1 MQIGTFSPGLPGSHL
16 SPRSDTVVRVAFRAT
31 RSTRSVTQTR
41 YLVVSGAMSGP
52 KRPFERGEMLDAL
65 RATTPDDPFDVVVIG
80 GGITGVGVALDA
92 AARGLRTALVERDD
106 FASGTSSKSSKMVH
120 GGLRYLQNGDVRL
133 VYEALRERRRL
144 MKNAP
149 HLVEI
154 LPFMIPILTKDGVVS
169 KKVAKALGSAMW
181 MYDLTGGWRI
191 GKLHRR
197 VSAEQ
202 AAAHFPTTHLDK
214 LSAGYLYFDAAAD
227 DARLALTI
235 ARTAAEHG
243 AVVANRCAVVD
254 ITLDG
259 AGRANGVTLSADG
272 DTFQVAARCVVNA
285 AGVWAD
291 EVRALDEAEHP
302 NSIRPAKGVHIT
314 VPWDKIR
321 VDIAVII
328 PVRADKRSLFLVPW
342 GPRPDG
348 TFDHVYIGTTDTD
361 YDGPLDDPQ
370 CTADDID
377 YVLTALNQA
386 LDPSITERVTAD
398 DITGVWAGLRPLVK
412 TAPDSGS
419 SSKTAD
425 LSRQHQVAVS
435 DTGVVRI
442 NGGKLTTY
450 REMAEDTVDVVAE
463 QLNAPRRQHRS
474 ATRRLEV
481 LGACRV
487 TTAEPG
493 TPDHHLAHR
502 YGTLAD
508 ELRALVAFRPDLG
521 DPLVPGQPYLRAEAV
536 YAVRHEMA
544 TTLDDVLS
552 RRTRAHLF
560 DRRASL
566 DAAPAVAELI
576 ADELGWSPDETAR
589 QLDAY
594 RRVCETEQNA
604 GVEHAH
610 VANTTD

>member
-1 MQIGTFSPGLPGSHL
+1 
-16 SPRSDTVVRVAFRAT
+16 
-31 RSTRSVTQTR
+31 
-41 YLVVSGAMSGP
+41 
-52 KRPFERGEMLDAL
+52 MLDAL
-65 RATTPDDPFDVVVIG
+65 RGGTVDEPFDVLVVG

-106 FASGTSSKSSKMVH
+106 FASGTSSKSSKMIH

-144 MKNAP
+144 MRNAP

-197 VSAEQ
+197 VSAEE
-202 AAAHFPTTHLDK
+202 AASHFPTTHLDK
-214 LSAGYLYFDAAAD
+214 LSAGYLYFDAGAD
-227 DARLALTI
+227 DARLALTV
-235 ARTAAEHG
+235 ARTAAERG
-243 AVVANRCAVVD
+243 AVVVNRCAVVD
-254 ITLDG
+254 VIVDPMQRT
-259 AGRANGVTLSADG
+259 ATGVVVEADG
-272 DTFQVAARCVVNA
+272 SRFEVAARCIVNA

-291 EVRALDEAEHP
+291 EVRSLDEAEHP
-302 NSIRPAKGVHIT
+302 DSIRPAKGVHIT

-328 PVRADKRSLFLVPW
+328 PVRADRRSLFLVPW
-342 GPRPDG
+342 GPRADG
-348 TFDHVYIGTTDTD
+348 TFEHVYVGTTDTD

-386 LDPSITERVTAD
+386 LDPSITERITPD

-412 TAPDSGS
+412 SATTAPDASGAAA
-419 SSKTAD
+419 KTAD

-435 DTGVVRI
+435 ETGVVRV

-450 REMAEDTVDVVAE
+450 REMAEDTVDLVAKR
-463 QLNAPRRQHRS
+463 LDAPRRARRS
-474 ATRRLEV
+474 ATRRLRLV
-481 LGACRV
+481 GGDK
-487 TTAEPG
+487 TSTSGEPG
-493 TPDHHLAHR
+493 TLEHHLAHR
-502 YGTLAD
+502 YGTMAD
-508 ELRALVAFRPDLG
+508 EIRALIAFRPDLG
-521 DPLVPGQPYLRAEAV
+521 EPLVAGQPYLRAEAV

-544 TTLDDVLS
+544 STLDDVLA

-560 DRRASL
+560 DRPASL
-566 DAAPAVAELI
+566 AAAPAVAALL
-576 ADELGWSPDETAR
+576 ADELDWSPDETAR
-589 QLDAY
+589 QLDDY
-594 RRVCETEQNA
+594 RRLCAAEENA
-604 GVEHAH
+604 GAHHAH